1 MTSPAASGAEPRT
14 PLTRERILRAGLDL
28 ADTHGLK
35 ALSMRRLGQALGVEA
50 MSLYKHVSGKDD
62 LIDALIDLVIAEI
75 EVPTTAE
82 GWKDAMRRRAV
93 SAYQMLLR
101 HRWVCPLMGS
111 RVNIGP
117 ATMHYIDGTFAW
129 LRRGGFTVE
138 QTLDAWHALDGH
150 IYGFTLQQLN
160 LPFAPEDAVRMAAAG
175 VELIPADRYPHFHEA
190 VTAILL
196 SGGRVERFEF
206 GLDLILDGL
215 ERLLSGPDDYLTDH
229 AHKRSRLFLDSKE
242 LAGEQ

>member
-1 MTSPAASGAEPRT
+1 MTSPHASSTKPRT

-28 ADTHGLK
+28 ADSHGLE

-50 MSLYKHVSGKDD
+50 MSLYKHVSSKDD

-75 EVPTTAE
+75 EVPTTADD
-82 GWKDAMRRRAV
+82 WKDAMRRRAV
-93 SAYQMLLR
+93 SAHQMLLR

-117 ATMHYIDGTFAW
+117 AMMDYINGTFAW
-129 LRRGGFTVE
+129 LRRGGFTIE

-160 LPFAPEDAVRMAAAG
+160 LPFTPEDSARMAAAG
-175 VELIPADRYPHFHEA
+175 AELIPADRYPHFHEA

-196 SGGRVERFEF
+196 VGGRVERFEF

-215 ERLLSGPDDYLTDH
+215 ERLLDGPGDHLTGR
-229 AHKRSRLFLDSKE
+229 AHIGSK
-242 LAGEQ
+242 